1 MSAPRPQPNRSP
13 SILVTDARTT
23 PITPSTQAQP
33 PSAGPAPQ
41 RLLPPRRFSLS
52 PRAPGSGNGHR
63 YTDISVGNLLFD
75 HGASDIPSSRHRTSP
90 PPPAPGN
97 FAPYST
103 FERRRTPRGSGGYED
118 MLMQMNPRQRDPR
131 LVVSTRGTD
140 GNISNQRRQ
149 RRRRQEY
156 QPGDEPPTVY
166 RDLPSE
172 EEDSDE
178 EDDPY
183 KYDKVIYLPLPPS
196 PPSSPGLT
204 ASGNTSEPRRVTAFL
219 TAEGYHLGKITSFL
233 TKNHGVKGARVF
245 AAGSPD
251 AALYVPYGLPL
262 FPGRSACRIRSG
274 GEVQEVIPSLIDK
287 SDDPDASE
295 SNNDYT
301 DLLQRKAELF
311 VFAYGVMVFWNF
323 TETQERDILADI
335 TFADNDNNL
344 GIITKTIPESD
355 RETEEF
361 RFEYSLTSKSPR
373 ISNDMMTLRAT
384 VGNADIKHKLT
395 MSHGIAQSTKLSYFE
410 TKMENITMMELES
423 VPKHLAL
430 QGSLG
435 KLTREDIMKIEGSLF
450 KLRVDVNLSSSVL
463 DVPEFFWDEE
473 PEMHAF
479 YTAIRE
485 YLEIKQRIKVLNQR
499 CKVFLDLADILAD
512 SIAETNM
519 SRITWI
525 IIGLIVL
532 SLMVTTL
539 EIIMRFETLSKL
551 RSPAVRESNQ

>member
-23 PITPSTQAQP
+23 PMTSSSHTQSSSTGPSPHRLP
-33 PSAGPAPQ
+33 PS
-41 RLLPPRRFSLS
+41 RRFSITPFS
-52 PRAPGSGNGHR
+52 PGSNNGPR
-63 YTDISVGNLLFD
+63 YANISVSNMLFD
-75 HGASDIPSSRHRTSP
+75 HGASDIPSSRHRSSP
-90 PPPAPGN
+90 PPTAPAN

-103 FERRRTPRGSGGYED
+103 FARRHNPRHAVGFED
-118 MLMQMNPRQRDPR
+118 MPMRVNPRQRDPR
-131 LVVSTRGTD
+131 MVVSTRGVD
-140 GNISNQRRQ
+140 SNISKQRRQ

-156 QPGDEPPTVY
+156 QRRDELPTPY
-166 RDLPSE
+166 RDVSSDE
-172 EEDSDE
+172 EYSDE
-178 EDDPY
+178 EDEQY
-183 KYDKVIYLPLPPS
+183 KYDKVIYLPMPLS
-196 PPSSPGLT
+196 PPRSPGPT
-204 ASGNTSEPRRVTAFL
+204 TSASTSETRRVTAFL

-262 FPGRSACRIRSG
+262 LPGRSGWRIRSG
-274 GEVQEVIPSLIDK
+274 GEVKQAMPSLMDK
-287 SDDPDASE
+287 GDDPDTAE
-295 SNNDYT
+295 DNNDYH
-301 DLLQRKAELF
+301 DLLQRQAELF

-335 TFADNDNNL
+335 TFADSDNNL
-344 GIITKTIPESD
+344 GMITKTIPEGD

-361 RFEYSLTSKSPR
+361 SFEYSRTSKSPR
-373 ISNDMMTLRAT
+373 ISNDVMTLRA
-384 VGNADIKHKLT
+384 VGGNADIKHKLT

-479 YTAIRE
+479 YTAVRE

-525 IIGLIVL
+525 IIGLIVV

-539 EIIMRFETLSKL
+539 EIVLRFETLSKL
-551 RSPAVRESNQ
+551 KSPRISEAC